1 MLNSQVLDIYD
12 TLDYPAGSAERII
25 KLFRSRGYDLDL
37 GITEVSGKADT
48 VFLKFFFPGTEGKHS
63 GKTAPT
69 LGVVGQL
76 GGLGAMPSKI
86 GIVSDGDGAIA
97 ALALALKLTDMR
109 VRGVQLPGDIIVTT
123 HICMSAPLWE
133 KKPVPYMGLPVD
145 MVTMNRNLVDPDMDA
160 VISIDTTKGNRILC
174 HKGIAIT
181 PTVKKGYILKVSEG
195 LMTVLS
201 NTTGEHPYVMP
212 ITTQDITTYHNGL
225 SHLNS
230 ILQPAT
236 LTDAPVIG
244 LAVTTQSM
252 VPGCATGASS
262 AGDIELAARFC
273 LECAKVFPE
282 ERDLF
287 YDDCEY
293 QKFVQQYGD
302 LSFLCKIAE

>member
-25 KLFRSRGYDLDL
+25 KLFRSRGYDMDL

-133 KKPVPYMGLPVD
+133 KKPVPYMGLSG
-145 MVTMNRNLVDPDMDA
+145 RY
-160 VISIDTTKGNRILC
+160 
-174 HKGIAIT
+174 
-181 PTVKKGYILKVSEG
+181 GYHESKSCG
-195 LMTVLS
+195 S
-201 NTTGEHPYVMP
+201 
-212 ITTQDITTYHNGL
+212 
-225 SHLNS
+225 
-230 ILQPAT
+230 
-236 LTDAPVIG
+236 
-244 LAVTTQSM
+244 
-252 VPGCATGASS
+252 
-262 AGDIELAARFC
+262 
-273 LECAKVFPE
+273 
-282 ERDLF
+282 
-287 YDDCEY
+287 
-293 QKFVQQYGD
+293 
-302 LSFLCKIAE
+302 